1 MDPALRPYR
10 KIAVYCAS
18 SNAVP
23 GSFLELATATG
34 QALARRGIEL
44 VYGGGSVGMMG
55 RCADAALRAGGNVTG
70 VITRALVDYEVSHPG
85 LTELVVV
92 ETMHERKLRMTEAA
106 DAFFVLPGGFG
117 TADEMF
123 EAITWKQ
130 LRIHQKPIVLIDHE
144 GFFQPLMRFLEG
156 AVALKFIHPS
166 NLGLVDV
173 VPTLDLAFRALEA
186 YEPPMPEPDPL
197 WRVPSP

>member
-1 MDPALRPYR
+1 VDPALRPYR
-10 KIAVYCAS
+10 KITVYCAS

-23 GSFLELATATG
+23 ASFFDLASATGRELAH
-34 QALARRGIEL
+34 RGIEL

-55 RCADAALRAGGNVTG
+55 RCADAALRAGGRVTG

-85 LTELVVV
+85 LTDLVVV
-92 ETMHERKLRMTEAA
+92 ETMHERKLRMTDAA
-106 DAFFVLPGGFG
+106 DAFFILPGGFG

-130 LRIHQKPIVLIDHE
+130 LRIHQKPVVLIDHE
-144 GFFQPLMRFLEG
+144 GFFQPLMRFLES
-156 AVALKFIHPS
+156 AVALKFIHSS
-166 NLGLVDV
+166 NLGLIDV
-173 VPTLDLAFRALEA
+173 VPTLDLAFRALEV
-186 YEPPMPEPDPL
+186 YEPPIPEPDPL